1 MCCYRNKTCAG
12 IHSGLGSHSDSARHT
27 LVATDNQHMTMVHF
41 VRVPVSDR
49 QFSDLVFITQHPHT
63 GFNCIKDTTRYRK
76 ISKMKLPHHLR
87 TIIGEQP
94 ELPSNESDCH
104 VCLNTGTENVARI
117 GAQPR
122 RKVYCKHGAVE
133 QVNR

>member
-1 MCCYRNKTCAG
+1 MCCHRNKTCTG
-12 IHSGLGSHSDSARHT
+12 IHSGLGSHSDRTCHT
-27 LVATDNQHMTMVHF
+27 LVATDNQHMAMVHF

-63 GFNCIKDTTRYRK
+63 GFDCIKDTTRYRK
-76 ISKMKLPHHLR
+76 ISEIKLPHHLR
-87 TIIGEQP
+87 AFIGEQP
-94 ELPSNESDCH
+94 ELPPNESDCH
-104 VCLNTGTENVARI
+104 VGLNTRAQNVARI

-122 RKVYCKHGAVE
+122 RNVYRKHGTVV